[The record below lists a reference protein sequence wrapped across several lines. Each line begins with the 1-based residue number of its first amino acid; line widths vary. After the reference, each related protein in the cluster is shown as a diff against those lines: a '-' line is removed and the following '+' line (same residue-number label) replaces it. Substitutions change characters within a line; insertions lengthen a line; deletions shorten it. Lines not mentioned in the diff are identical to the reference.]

1 MLKLAILDADILYDS
16 LRPRYQCYGKMFSD
30 LLSATGAQWELKIFS
45 VINGEYPE
53 DGENFDAF
61 LITGSKF
68 DSFAETPWIVQLRDY
83 IFQLYTQ
90 RKPMLGICFGH
101 QVLAHALG
109 GTAGRS
115 DAGWGL
121 GVMQYQ
127 IKETLPFIDSGE
139 DIALIVSHQDQVQ
152 ALPPGAATVLS
163 NDFCQY
169 AAFQIPRNVLAI
181 QGHPEFTVEYASDL
195 LKIREES
202 LPAEDVARARD
213 TLSQLAPQGVRAAN
227 WMKGFVEDAVGSRR
241 LFTTDRLLCRRW
253 LYQDKPALLS
263 VYGDLQTVRWVG
275 DGSPLTVEEAE
286 YWFSVTE
293 RNYQSRGYGM
303 FTLESRDSGEI
314 VGFAG
319 IVHPN
324 NQQEP
329 EIKYALHRD
338 HWGQGLGSELVAGL
352 IVYAKI
358 KLGLSEL
365 IATVDPENQASRKI
379 LEKSGLQHEDII
391 DDENG
396 RKTLVYRLRG

>member
-30 LLSATGAQWELKIFS
+30 LLSAAGAQWELKIFS
-45 VINGEYPE
+45 VIEGEYPAE
-53 DGENFDAF
+53 GEAFDAF

-68 DSFAETPWIVQLRDY
+68 DSFADTPWVVQLRDY

-109 GTAGRS
+109 GKAGRS

-127 IKETLPFIDSGE
+127 VTETLPYLDSDE
-139 DIALIVSHQDQVQ
+139 EVALIVSHQDQVLT
-152 ALPPGAATVLS
+152 LPPGAETLLS
-163 NDFCQY
+163 NDFCRY
-169 AAFQIPRNVLAI
+169 AAFHIPRNVLAI
-181 QGHPEFTVEYASDL
+181 QGHPEFTIEYANDL
-195 LKIREES
+195 LKIREDN
-202 LPAEDVARARD
+202 LPADDVARARES
-213 TLSQLAPQGVRAAN
+213 LSQLSPQGVRVAN
-227 WMKGFVEDAVGSRR
+227 WMRGFVEGAVGSRQ

-253 LYQDKPALLS
+253 LLQDKPALLS

-275 DGSPLTVEEAE
+275 DGSPLTQEEAE

-293 RNYQSRGYGM
+293 RNYRVRGYGM

-324 NQQEP
+324 NQEEP

-365 IATVDPENQASRKI
+365 IATVDPDNQASRRI
-379 LEKSGLQHEDII
+379 LEKSGMHHEDII

-396 RKTLVYRLRG
+396 RKTLIYRLRG